1 MNMHNF
7 DIWLTNFLL
16 SIGFWG
22 YILSCFLILI
32 ESIIPILPLSV
43 FITLLFYKFGS
54 IIGFVISYIFT
65 VLGCFLSYNIFK
77 SKFKKKFDIFIDK
90 KDKKQIKKIMKR
102 LNKIKFENLCLIIA
116 IPFTPAYL
124 VNIAAGLSDISK
136 KKYIFA
142 ILIGKIF
149 LVIFWGFV
157 GTSLINSFKNPS
169 NLIIILL
176 LLLVC
181 FIVSKIVNK
190 KEGL

>member
-1 MNMHNF
+1 MMHNF

-32 ESIIPILPLSV
+32 ESIVPILPLSV

-54 IIGFVISYIFT
+54 VIGFVISYIFT

-176 LLLVC
+176 LLLLC